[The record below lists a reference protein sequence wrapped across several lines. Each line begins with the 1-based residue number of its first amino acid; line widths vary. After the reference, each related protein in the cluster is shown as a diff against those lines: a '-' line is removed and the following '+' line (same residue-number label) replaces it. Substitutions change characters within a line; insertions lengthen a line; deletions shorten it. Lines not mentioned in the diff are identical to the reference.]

1 MSNGKLLLFYNKD
14 KNVLCLYFNLAIFPH
29 IIFYFILILEYV
41 VDSVRLGLCGSSASF
56 LCLWG
61 YKDGMSLH
69 DMFGCSHVPNKHTHT
84 LKLFLRHI
92 FVEALQL
99 VSLLSQRRVQ
109 VQIVSTGRQLE
120 GAVFQ
125 LMDTQ
130 TETYVKIKF
139 NQC

>member
-1 MSNGKLLLFYNKD
+1 MVNYYCFIKRIKMCFVFILTWLF
-14 KNVLCLYFNLAIFPH
+14 FP
-29 IIFYFILILEYV
+29 ILFFILILEYV
-41 VDSVRLGLCGSSASF
+41 VDSVRFGLCGCSASF
-56 LCLWG
+56 FCLWG

-69 DMFGCSHVPNKHTHT
+69 DMFGCSHVPNKNTHTHAHT

-130 TETYVKIKF
+130 TVTYVKIKF